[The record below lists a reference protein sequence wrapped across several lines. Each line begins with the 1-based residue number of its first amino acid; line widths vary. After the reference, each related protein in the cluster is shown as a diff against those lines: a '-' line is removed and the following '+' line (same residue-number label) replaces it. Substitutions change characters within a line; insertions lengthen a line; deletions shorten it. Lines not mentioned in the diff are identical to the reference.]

1 MKNIVTPEDWNTMV
15 DHIQYDFLY
24 DNQFAELKETEMIQ
38 GRLGNLAQIEP
49 YIGKYYSTEFVRKR
63 VLRQTDQEIEEIDMQ
78 IEDEIQKGIIPNP
91 AEVDPITGEPL
102 ESSGGDLGDVPVEDD
117 FESQGQVTDAEYQ
130 KDTKSAEI

>member
-1 MKNIVTPEDWNTMV
+1 
-15 DHIQYDFLY
+15 
-24 DNQFAELKETEMIQ
+24 MIQ

-91 AEVDPITGEPL
+91 AEVDPITGEPIPQ
-102 ESSGGDLGDVPVEDD
+102 GGDLGDVPQEPDL
-117 FESQGQVTDAEYQ
+117 EAEGQVTDAEYQ